1 VTFLTGV
8 SLTPGDTFD
17 ISAADARNVGVRYS
31 LSYDYNGQ
39 YDRIVVEGARLGFVT
54 SFQLGAVGTTL
65 ASASPGW
72 SGTQE
77 NDYKNPVITGSV
89 TEKETKAHE
98 YRSAIPDVFTRFY
111 FPDGE
116 KMEQMLGSVGDPRGY
131 VHGPSTRFSRS
142 LPLRE
147 NIDYRTGL
155 LKNVKFATEGEYMSM
170 FATVKLPSSW
180 YPSTGNADRYAY
192 STDLK
197 DVTSKWDGY
206 AEQVRNFTVRPL
218 DDAPGVKLDVG
229 RGHNHY
235 LASHAGTMDH
245 APYDERVGALSYQT
259 DIFITAYF
267 QTGKRLNSD
276 GNGPVENYSQNT
288 LTIPLG
294 DSLRKDV
301 IEKGTVLYIDD
312 EGQIVE
318 ADTDY
323 TIRDDQFLIDA
334 IASLA
339 NEWYG
344 KTRKVAQV
352 RMSGFQAIEPGS
364 ILGSLDGTEV
374 NTVVTKVVWD
384 FNDGQTNLAT
394 SYAEPDLAALVGF

>member
-1 VTFLTGV
+1 
-8 SLTPGDTFD
+8 
-17 ISAADARNVGVRYS
+17 
-31 LSYDYNGQ
+31 
-39 YDRIVVEGARLGFVT
+39 
-54 SFQLGAVGTTL
+54 
-65 ASASPGW
+65 
-72 SGTQE
+72 
-77 NDYKNPVITGSV
+77 
-89 TEKETKAHE
+89 
-98 YRSAIPDVFTRFY
+98 
-111 FPDGE
+111 
-116 KMEQMLGSVGDPRGY
+116 
-131 VHGPSTRFSRS
+131 
-142 LPLRE
+142 
-147 NIDYRTGL
+147 
-155 LKNVKFATEGEYMSM
+155 
-170 FATVKLPSSW
+170 
-180 YPSTGNADRYAY
+180 
-192 STDLK
+192 
-197 DVTSKWDGY
+197 
-206 AEQVRNFTVRPL
+206 
-218 DDAPGVKLDVG
+218 
-229 RGHNHY
+229 
-235 LASHAGTMDH
+235 
-245 APYDERVGALSYQT
+245 
-259 DIFITAYF
+259 
-267 QTGKRLNSD
+267 
-276 GNGPVENYSQNT
+276 
-288 LTIPLG
+288 LG